1 MCVAIKQIGVKCIMI
16 YFDNAATT
24 YPKPECVYTAADEC
38 LRNFGVNAGRGTYKA
53 ARQASE
59 EIQRTRGALAE
70 LVNVRNE
77 NSIIL
82 SPSATV
88 AMNIVLNGLDY
99 NSNTTVYISPFEH
112 NAVARPLKRLSD
124 IYGFSIEMLPFDGKT
139 QELDMEA
146 MRNKFIVKHPDIVII
161 NHVSNVT
168 GNILPIYE
176 IFNASREYGAIN
188 ILDASQSLGLIPID
202 LSSQKTD
209 FLVFAG
215 HKNLYGS
222 FGTGG
227 FIYNSDV
234 KLKSFLTGGTGSD
247 SLNLD
252 MPANLPDLYEPA
264 SHDIVSISALSASL
278 SWISDRGIKSIYSH
292 KKELTDYAV
301 QNLSELSSITLYLP
315 ENRDNH
321 IAIISLTHSDYR
333 PEELADILDNDFDI
347 AVRSGY
353 HCAPYVHKLI
363 GTEDNGGT
371 VRISIGYFNTKDD
384 IDSLIN
390 ALRELD

>member
-1 MCVAIKQIGVKCIMI
+1 MI

-301 QNLSELSSITLYLP
+301 QNLSEPSSITLYLP

>member
-1 MCVAIKQIGVKCIMI
+1 MI

-24 YPKPECVYTAADEC
+24 FPKPECVYTAVDEC
-38 LRNFGVNAGRGTYKA
+38 QRCFGVNAGRGTYKT

-59 EIQRTRGALAE
+59 VIQSTRAALAE
-70 LVNVRNE
+70 LVNISNE
-77 NSIIL
+77 NNVIL

-88 AMNIVLNGLDY
+88 AMNIVLNGLEY
-99 NSNTTVYISPFEH
+99 NENTTVYITPFEH
-112 NAVARPLKRLSD
+112 NAVARSLKRLAD
-124 IYGFSIEMLPFDGKT
+124 IYGFSIEMIPFDGKT
-139 QELDMEA
+139 QELDTDA
-146 MRNKFIVKHPDIVII
+146 MRNKFIVKHPDIVIV
-161 NHVSNVT
+161 NHISNVT
-168 GNILPIYE
+168 GYILPVNE
-176 IFNASREYGAIN
+176 IFNASEEYGAVN
-188 ILDASQSLGLIPID
+188 ILDASQSLGLVPID
-202 LSSQKTD
+202 ILSQKTD

-227 FIYNSDV
+227 FIYNSNV
-234 KLKSFLTGGTGSD
+234 KLKTFLTGGTGSD

-252 MPANLPDLYEPA
+252 MPEQMPALYEPA
-264 SHDIVSISALSASL
+264 SHDIVAISALKASL
-278 SWISDRGIKSIYSH
+278 SWINDIGINDIYTN

-301 QNLSELSSITLYLP
+301 QKLSELSSVTLYLP

-363 GTEDNGGT
+363 STDNKGGT
-371 VRISIGYFNTKDD
+371 VRISIGYFNTKND
-384 IDSLIN
+384 IESLVS
-390 ALRELD
+390 ALKELD

>member
-1 MCVAIKQIGVKCIMI
+1 MI

-24 YPKPECVYTAADEC
+24 FPKPECVYTAVDEC
-38 LRNFGVNAGRGTYKA
+38 QRCFAVNAGRGTYKI

-59 EIQRTRGALAE
+59 VIQSTRVTLAK
-70 LVNVRNE
+70 LVNISNE
-77 NSIIL
+77 NNVIL

-88 AMNIVLNGLDY
+88 AMNIVLNGLEY
-99 NSNTTVYISPFEH
+99 NENTTVYITPFEH
-112 NAVARPLKRLSD
+112 NAVARPLKRLAD
-124 IYGFSIEMLPFDGKT
+124 IYGFSVEMIPFDSKT
-139 QELDMEA
+139 QGLDTDA
-146 MRNKFIVKHPDIVII
+146 MRNKFIVKHPDIVIV
-161 NHVSNVT
+161 NHISNVT
-168 GNILPIYE
+168 GNILPVDE
-176 IFNASREYGAIN
+176 IFNASGEYGAVN
-188 ILDASQSLGLIPID
+188 ILDASQSLGLVPVD
-202 LSSQKTD
+202 LLSKKTD

-227 FIYNSDV
+227 FIYNSNV
-234 KLKSFLTGGTGSD
+234 KLKTFLTGGTGSD

-252 MPANLPDLYEPA
+252 MPEQMPALYEPA
-264 SHDIVSISALSASL
+264 SHDIVAISALKASL
-278 SWISDRGIKSIYSH
+278 SWINDIGINNIYTH

-301 QNLSELSSITLYLP
+301 QKLSELSSVTLYLP

-353 HCAPYVHKLI
+353 HCAPHVHKLI
-363 GTEDNGGT
+363 GTDSKGGT
-371 VRISIGYFNTKDD
+371 VRISIGYFNTKND
-384 IDSLIN
+384 IESLVS
-390 ALRELD
+390 ALKELD